1 MGGSTSFLNFYSGM
15 LKTPF
20 LGDKLNYVL
29 PGSILVFVCVF
40 VALSVIGYESK
51 AVKAMRLG

>member
-1 MGGSTSFLNFYSGM
+1 LNFYSGM

-40 VALSVIGYESK
+40 VALSMIGYESK